1 MNKIQSFA
9 NAKEYQELFGYV
21 EHGNGVKSRR
31 NKILLALLKSKT
43 VWAYCKE
50 HDDWSLL
57 AIKSMAELKTK
68 LTKMI
73 ADSGVHQGLDYTIVL
88 NTTTYKSAVYETDSY
103 RGIPEDGSIGFVR
116 YINHDNNDGVF
127 KMRAGR
133 FYSKLIDETNI
144 GQALPQQ
151 VKTWLCEEFSLDWQV
166 YIAGTLPNYTLLVDH
181 DFAEIYSGEAC
192 SPGMNSCMI
201 DRGFHNFYRDS
212 VKAKAARLVQ
222 DDDGI
227 ILARCVIF
235 TEVLDEEEKL
245 WRLAERQYA
254 KDQSDILKRAL
265 VDALIKAGEIDG
277 YKQVGADCGSSRAF
291 VDVDGNS
298 LSHKKFRI
306 ECNLD
311 WEDKLSYQD
320 SFKYYNLDCNVAYN
334 YTDSDHSYN
343 LDSTAGQIEDDDEEM
358 YYAEYQD
365 RDAYEICDVYYHG
378 SEITCDSDCME
389 DFEYFQDNYY
399 HSEDDL
405 TNCPECGARML
416 EPEYYR
422 DELYYSEL
430 TEEYYCCQGCKEK
443 AELQFKKDNWFYSAL
458 DSKYYENAEDLTT
471 YNAWNSEL
479 NIYEPQNVCIDMVDV
494 FVNCEI
500 LFRIGNELFD
510 EINEQTLLPLDVEVE
525 DEALIEA

>member
-31 NKILLALLKSKT
+31 NKILLALLKSKS
-43 VWAYCKE
+43 VWAYCRE
-50 HDDWSLL
+50 RDDWSLL
-57 AIKSMAELKTK
+57 AIKSMAEMKTT

-73 ADSGVHQGLDYTIVL
+73 ADAGVHQGLDYTVVL
-88 NTTTYKSAVYETDSY
+88 NGTTFHSDVYETDSY
-103 RGIPEDGSIGFVR
+103 RGIPEDGSIAFVR

-151 VKTWLCEEFSLDWQV
+151 VKTWLCEEFSQDWQV
-166 YIAGTLPNYTLLVDH
+166 YIAGTLPNFTLIVDH

-192 SPGMNSCMI
+192 APGMNSCMI
-201 DRGFHNFYRDS
+201 DRGFHTFYRDS
-212 VKAKAARLVQ
+212 VKAKAARLV
-222 DDDGI
+222 DEDGI
-227 ILARCVIF
+227 ILARCIIF
-235 TEVLDEEEKL
+235 TEVFDEEEKL
-245 WRLAERQYA
+245 WR
-254 KDQSDILKRAL
+254 LKRAL

-277 YKQVGADCGSSRAF
+277 FKQVGADCGSSRAF
-291 VDVDGNS
+291 VDIDGNS

-311 WEDKLSYQD
+311 WGQKLSYQD
-320 SFKYYNLDCNVAYN
+320 SFKYFSLDNCVAYN
-334 YTDSDHSYN
+334 FTDVDYSYN
-343 LDSTAGQIEDDDEEM
+343 LDSTNGELEDDDEEM

-365 RDAYEICDVYYHG
+365 RDAFAICDVYFHG

-405 TNCPECGARML
+405 TNCPECSSRML

-422 DELYYSEL
+422 DELFYSEL
-430 TEEYYCCQGCKEK
+430 TGK
-443 AELQFKKDNWFYSAL
+443 
-458 DSKYYENAEDLTT
+458 
-471 YNAWNSEL
+471 
-479 NIYEPQNVCIDMVDV
+479 
-494 FVNCEI
+494 
-500 LFRIGNELFD
+500 G
-510 EINEQTLLPLDVEVE
+510 
-525 DEALIEA
+525 

>member
-1 MNKIQSFA
+1 MNKIQSFK

-31 NKILLALLKSKT
+31 NKILLALLKSPS
-43 VWAYCKE
+43 VWAYCRE
-50 HDDWSLL
+50 REDWSLL

-73 ADSGVHQGLDYTIVL
+73 SDAGVHQGLENALDL
-88 NTTTYKSAVYETDSY
+88 NGVIYHSDIYETDSY

-116 YINHDNNDGVF
+116 YINHSNNSGVF

-151 VKTWLCEEFSLDWQV
+151 VKTWLCEEFSQDWQV
-166 YIAGTLPNYTLLVDH
+166 YIAGTLPNFTLIVDH

-192 SPGMNSCMI
+192 SSGFNSCMI
-201 DRGFHNFYRDS
+201 DRGFHSFYRDS
-212 VKAKAARLVQ
+212 VKAKAARLV
-222 DDDGI
+222 DEDGI

-235 TEVLDEEEKL
+235 TEVLDEEDKV

-277 YKQVGADCGSSRAF
+277 YKQVGCDCGSSRSF
-291 VDVDGNS
+291 CDLEGNS
-298 LSHKKFRI
+298 LSQKKFRI

-320 SFKYYNLDCNVAYN
+320 SFKYYNLDRNVAYN
-334 YTDSDHSYN
+334 YTDVDYSYN
-343 LDSTAGQIEDDDEEM
+343 LDTTNGQLEDDEEM
-358 YYAEYQD
+358 FYAEYQD
-365 RDAYEICDVYYHG
+365 RDAYEVTDVFYHG
-378 SEITCDSDCME
+378 SEITCDSDDLS
-389 DFEYFQDNYY
+389 DFIYWSDNYY
-399 HSEDDL
+399 HEDDL
-405 TNCPECGARML
+405 SECPECSNRML
-416 EPEYYR
+416 SEEYYR
-422 DELYYSEL
+422 EELFYSEL

-443 AELQFKKDNWFYSAL
+443 AELQFKKENWHYCDF
-458 DSKYYENAEDLTT
+458 DQKYYEEDDILTT
-471 YNAWNSEL
+471 YNAWNEEL
-479 NIYEPQNVCIDMVDV
+479 GMYETKTVNIEMIEVYI
-494 FVNCEI
+494 NCEI
-500 LFRIGNELFD
+500 LFRIGDELYD

-525 DEALIEA
+525 EEALIEV

>member
-21 EHGNGVKSRR
+21 EHGNGVKNRR
-31 NKILLALLKSKT
+31 NKILLALLKSKS
-43 VWAYCKE
+43 VWAYCRE

-73 ADSGVHQGLDYTIVL
+73 ADAGVYQGLDYALSL
-88 NTTTYKSAVYETDSY
+88 NGVTYHSDTYETDSY
-103 RGIPEDGSIGFVR
+103 KGVPEDGSLGFVR
-116 YINHDNNDGVF
+116 YINHSNNSGVF

-151 VKTWLCEEFSLDWQV
+151 VKTWLCEEFSQEWQV
-166 YIAGTLPNYTLLVDH
+166 YIAGTLPNYTLIVDH

-192 SPGMNSCMI
+192 APGMNSCMI
-201 DRGFHNFYRDS
+201 DRNFHSFYRDS
-212 VKAKAARLVQ
+212 VKAKAARLVG
-222 DDDGI
+222 DDGI

-235 TEVLDEEEKL
+235 TDVLDEEDKV

-277 YKQVGADCGSSRAF
+277 FKQVGADCGSSRAF
-291 VDVDGNS
+291 VDIEGNS

-334 YTDSDHSYN
+334 YTDSDYSYN
-343 LDSTAGQIEDDDEEM
+343 LDSTNGELLDDDEETF
-358 YYAEYQD
+358 YDEYHD
-365 RDAYEICDVYYHG
+365 YDCESITDVFYHG
-378 SEITCDSDCME
+378 SEITCDSDDLS
-389 DFEYFQDNYY
+389 DFIYWSDNYY
-399 HSEDDL
+399 HEDDL
-405 TNCPECGARML
+405 SECPECSNRML
-416 EPEYYR
+416 SEEFYR
-422 DELYYSEL
+422 DELFYSEL

-443 AELQFKKDNWFYSAL
+443 AELQYKKDNWHYCDFDQKFYEQ
-458 DSKYYENAEDLTT
+458 DDILTT
-471 YNAWNSEL
+471 YNAWNEDL
-479 NIYEPQNVCIDMVDV
+479 GKYETKTVNIDMVEV
-494 FVNCEI
+494 YINCEI
-500 LFRIGNELFD
+500 LFRIGDELYD
-510 EINEQTLLPLDVEVE
+510 EINEQTEQPLNVEVVE
-525 DEALIEA
+525 EALIEA

>member
-73 ADSGVHQGLDYTIVL
+73 SDAGVHQGLENALDL
-88 NTTTYKSAVYETDSY
+88 NGVIYHSDIYETDSY

-116 YINHDNNDGVF
+116 YINHSNNSGVF

-151 VKTWLCEEFSLDWQV
+151 VKTWLCEEFSQDWQV
-166 YIAGTLPNYTLLVDH
+166 YIAGTLPNFTLIVDH

-192 SPGMNSCMI
+192 SSGFNSCMI
-201 DRGFHNFYRDS
+201 DRGFHSFYRDS
-212 VKAKAARLVQ
+212 VKAKAARLV
-222 DDDGI
+222 DEDGI

-235 TEVLDEEEKL
+235 TEVLDEEDKV

-277 YKQVGADCGSSRAF
+277 YKQVGCDCGSSRSF
-291 VDVDGNS
+291 CDLEGNS
-298 LSHKKFRI
+298 LSQKKFRI

-320 SFKYYNLDCNVAYN
+320 SFKYYNLDRNVAYN
-334 YTDSDHSYN
+334 YTDVDYSYN
-343 LDSTAGQIEDDDEEM
+343 LDTTNGQLEDDEEM
-358 YYAEYQD
+358 FYAEYQD
-365 RDAYEICDVYYHG
+365 RDAYEVTDVFYHG
-378 SEITCDSDCME
+378 SEITCDSDDLS
-389 DFEYFQDNYY
+389 DFIYWSDNYY
-399 HSEDDL
+399 HEDDL
-405 TNCPECGARML
+405 SECPECSNRML
-416 EPEYYR
+416 SEEYYR
-422 DELYYSEL
+422 EELFYSEL
-430 TEEYYCCQGCKEK
+430 TEEYYCCQKCREN
-443 AELQFKKDNWFYSAL
+443 AELQFKKDNWHYCDF
-458 DSKYYENAEDLTT
+458 DQKYYEQDDILTT
-471 YNAWNSEL
+471 YNAWNEEL
-479 NIYEPQNVCIDMVDV
+479 GMYETKTVNIEMVEV
-494 FVNCEI
+494 YINCEI
-500 LFRIGNELFD
+500 LFRIGDELYD
-510 EINEQTLLPLDVEVE
+510 EINEQTELPLDVEVE

>member
-1 MNKIQSFA
+1 MNKIQSFK
-9 NAKEYQELFGYV
+9 NAQEFQELFGIQ
-21 EHGNGVKSRR
+21 EHGEVKSRR
-31 NKILLALLKSKT
+31 NKILLALLKSKS
-43 VWAYCKE
+43 VWAYCRE
-50 HDDWSLL
+50 REDWSLL

-73 ADSGVHQGLDYTIVL
+73 ADAGVYQGLEYALSL
-88 NTTTYKSAVYETDSY
+88 NGVTYHSNTYETDSY
-103 RGIPEDGSIGFVR
+103 YNGVPEDGSIAFVR
-116 YINHDNNDGVF
+116 YINHDNNDGIF

-151 VKTWLCEEFSLDWQV
+151 VKTWLCEEFSQDWQV
-166 YIAGTLPNYTLLVDH
+166 YISGTLPNYTLIVDH

-192 SPGMNSCMI
+192 APGMNSCMI

-212 VKAKAARLVQ
+212 VKAKAARLVG
-222 DDDGI
+222 DDGI
-227 ILARCVIF
+227 ILARCIIF
-235 TEVLDEEEKL
+235 TEVHDEEDKV

-277 YKQVGADCGSSRAF
+277 FKQVGADCGSSRAF
-291 VDVDGNS
+291 VDTEGNS

-320 SFKYYNLDCNVAYN
+320 SFKYYNLDSNIAYN
-334 YTDSDHSYN
+334 YTDSDFSYN

-365 RDAYEICDVYYHG
+365 RDAYEICDVFYHG

-389 DFEYFQDNYY
+389 DFEYFQDAYF

-405 TNCPECGARML
+405 TNCPECSNRML
-416 EPEYYR
+416 SEEYYR
-422 DELYYSEL
+422 DELFYSEL

-443 AELQFKKDNWFYSAL
+443 AELQYKKDNWHYCDFDQKFYEQ
-458 DSKYYENAEDLTT
+458 DDILTT
-471 YNAWNSEL
+471 YNAWNEDL
-479 NIYEPQNVCIDMVDV
+479 GKYETKTVNIDMVEV
-494 FVNCEI
+494 YVNCEI
-500 LFRIGNELFD
+500 LFRIGNELYD
-510 EINEQTLLPLDVEVE
+510 EINEQTELPLDVEVE
-525 DEALIEA
+525 EEALIEA

>member
-21 EHGNGVKSRR
+21 EHGNGVKNRR
-31 NKILLALLKSKT
+31 NKILLALLKSKS
-43 VWAYCKE
+43 VWAYCRE

-73 ADSGVHQGLDYTIVL
+73 SDSGVHQGLDYTVVL
-88 NTTTYKSAVYETDSY
+88 ITTTFHSDVYETDSY
-103 RGIPEDGSIGFVR
+103 RGIPEDGSIAFVR
-116 YINHDNNDGVF
+116 YINHDNNSGVF

-133 FYSKLIDETNI
+133 FYSKLIDETYI

-151 VKTWLCEEFSLDWQV
+151 VKTWLCEEFSQDWQV
-166 YIAGTLPNYTLLVDH
+166 YIAGTLPNFTLLVDH

-192 SPGMNSCMI
+192 SSGFNSCMI
-201 DRGFHNFYRDS
+201 DRGFHSFYRDS
-212 VKAKAARLVQ
+212 VKAKAARLV
-222 DDDGI
+222 DEDGI
-227 ILARCVIF
+227 ILARCIIF
-235 TEVLDEEEKL
+235 TEVFDEEEKL

-277 YKQVGADCGSSRAF
+277 FKQVGADCGSSRAF
-291 VDVDGNS
+291 VDIEGNS

-311 WEDKLSYQD
+311 WGDKLSYQD
-320 SFKYYNLDCNVAYN
+320 SFKYFSLDNCVAYN
-334 YTDSDHSYN
+334 FTDSDYSLN
-343 LDSTAGQIEDDDEEM
+343 LDTTNGELEDDSDEEM
-358 YYAEYQD
+358 YYAEFQD
-365 RDAYEICDVYYHG
+365 RDAYEITDVFYHG

-389 DFEYFQDNYY
+389 DFEYFQENYY

-405 TNCPECGARML
+405 TNCPECGSRML

-422 DELYYSEL
+422 DELFYSEL

-443 AELQFKKDNWFYSAL
+443 AELQYKKDNWHYCDFDQKFYEQ
-458 DSKYYENAEDLTT
+458 DDILTT
-471 YNAWNSEL
+471 YNAWNEDL
-479 NIYEPQNVCIDMVDV
+479 GMYETKTVNIEMVEV
-494 FVNCEI
+494 YINCQI
-500 LFRIGNELFD
+500 LFRIGDELYD
-510 EINEQTLLPLDVEVE
+510 EINEQTELPLDVEVE
-525 DEALIEA
+525 EEALIEV

>member
-1 MNKIQSFA
+1 
-9 NAKEYQELFGYV
+9 
-21 EHGNGVKSRR
+21 
-31 NKILLALLKSKT
+31 
-43 VWAYCKE
+43 
-50 HDDWSLL
+50 
-57 AIKSMAELKTK
+57 
-68 LTKMI
+68 MI
-73 ADSGVHQGLDYTIVL
+73 ADAGVHQGLDYTVVL
-88 NTTTYKSAVYETDSY
+88 NGTTFHSDVYETDSY
-103 RGIPEDGSIGFVR
+103 RGIPEDGSIAFVR

-151 VKTWLCEEFSLDWQV
+151 VKTWLCEEFSQDWQV
-166 YIAGTLPNYTLLVDH
+166 YIAGTLPNYTLIVDH

-192 SPGMNSCMI
+192 APGMNSCMI
-201 DRGFHNFYRDS
+201 DRNFHSFYRDS

-235 TEVLDEEEKL
+235 TDVLDEEDKV

-277 YKQVGADCGSSRAF
+277 YKQVGCDCGSSRSF
-291 VDVDGNS
+291 CDLEGNS
-298 LSHKKFRI
+298 LSQKKFRI
-306 ECNLD
+306 ECSLD
-311 WEDKLSYQD
+311 FGDKLSYQD
-320 SFKYYNLDCNVAYN
+320 SFKYYSLDNCVAYN
-334 YTDSDHSYN
+334 FTDVDYSYN
-343 LDSTAGQIEDDDEEM
+343 LDSTNGELEDDDEE
-358 YYAEYQD
+358 
-365 RDAYEICDVYYHG
+365 I
-378 SEITCDSDCME
+378 CDSDCME
-389 DFEYFQDNYY
+389 DFEYFLDNYY

-405 TNCPECGARML
+405 TNCPECDSRML

-422 DELYYSEL
+422 DELFYSEL

-443 AELQFKKDNWFYSAL
+443 AELQYKKDNWFYSAL

-471 YNAWNSEL
+471 YNAWNPEL
-479 NIYEPQNVCIDMVDV
+479 NIYEPQNVCIEMVDV

-500 LFRIGNELFD
+500 LFRIGDELYD
-510 EINEQTLLPLDVEVE
+510 EINEQTELPLDVPVE

>member
-1 MNKIQSFA
+1 MNKIQSFK
-9 NAKEYQELFGYV
+9 NAQEFQELFGIQ
-21 EHGNGVKSRR
+21 EHGNGVKNRR

-43 VWAYCKE
+43 VWAYCRE
-50 HDDWSLL
+50 RDDWSLL
-57 AIKSMAELKTK
+57 AIKSMPEMKTT

-73 ADSGVHQGLDYTIVL
+73 ADAGVHQGLEYTVVL
-88 NTTTYKSAVYETDSY
+88 NGVTYHSNTYESDVYK
-103 RGIPEDGSIGFVR
+103 GVPEDGSIAFVR

-151 VKTWLCEEFSLDWQV
+151 VKTWLCEEFSQDWQV
-166 YIAGTLPNYTLLVDH
+166 YIAGTLPNYTLIVDH

-192 SPGMNSCMI
+192 APGMNSCMI

-235 TEVLDEEEKL
+235 TDVLDEEDKV

-277 YKQVGADCGSSRAF
+277 FKQVGADCGSSRAF
-291 VDVDGNS
+291 VDIEGNP

-311 WEDKLSYQD
+311 WEDSLSYQD
-320 SFKYYNLDCNVAYN
+320 SFKYYSLDRNVAYN
-334 YTDSDHSYN
+334 YTDSDYSYN
-343 LDSTAGQIEDDDEEM
+343 LDTTNGQLEDDEEM
-358 YYAEYQD
+358 FYAEYQD
-365 RDAYEICDVYYHG
+365 RDAYEVTDVFYHG
-378 SEITCDSDCME
+378 SEITCDSDDLS
-389 DFEYFQDNYY
+389 DFIYWSDNYY
-399 HSEDDL
+399 HEDDL
-405 TNCPECGARML
+405 SECPECSNRML
-416 EPEYYR
+416 SEEFYR
-422 DELYYSEL
+422 DELFYSEL

-443 AELQFKKDNWFYSAL
+443 AELQYKKDNWHYCDFDQKFYEQ
-458 DSKYYENAEDLTT
+458 DDILTT
-471 YNAWNSEL
+471 YNAWNEDL
-479 NIYEPQNVCIDMVDV
+479 GKYETKTVNIDMVEV
-494 FVNCEI
+494 YVNCEI
-500 LFRIGNELFD
+500 LFRIGNELYD
-510 EINEQTLLPLDVEVE
+510 EINEQTELPLDVEVE
-525 DEALIEA
+525 EEALIEA